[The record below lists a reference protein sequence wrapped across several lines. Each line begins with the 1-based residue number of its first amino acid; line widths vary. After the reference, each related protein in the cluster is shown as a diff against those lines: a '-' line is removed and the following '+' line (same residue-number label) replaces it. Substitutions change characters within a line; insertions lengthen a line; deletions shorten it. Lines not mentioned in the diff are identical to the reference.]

1 MAARVYAREPCQR
14 KDHMLD
20 RTLLQSVFSR
30 GLRYDQYLATDPNR
44 AGGWNSL
51 FDRVSLTA
59 LQREEI
65 ASFTRDMKVL
75 VVSGIWCGDCVQQ
88 GPLLAHI
95 AAANPRIDLRWV
107 DRDVE
112 AEFSEQL
119 KICGGGRVPVVV
131 FAAEDF
137 EPCAIAGDRTLARYR
152 GLARRQLGASCE
164 LPWAEIPS
172 DETAAVLQEWLNEFE
187 RVQWMLRLS
196 PRLRQKH
203 GD

>member
-1 MAARVYAREPCQR
+1 MACRVYAREARPR
-14 KDHMLD
+14 KDPMLD

-30 GLRYDQYLATDPNR
+30 GLRYDQYLATDPSR
-44 AGGWNSL
+44 AGGWNTL

-59 LQREEI
+59 LQRDEI

-137 EPCAIAGDRTLARYR
+137 EPCAIAGDRTLSRYR

>member
-1 MAARVYAREPCQR
+1 
-14 KDHMLD
+14 MLD
-20 RTLLQSVFSR
+20 PSLLETVFQR
-30 GLRYDQYLATDPNR
+30 AHDYRAYLATDPAR
-44 AGGWNSL
+44 AGGWNTVFERVAL
-51 FDRVSLTA
+51 AERDRAMVA
-59 LQREEI
+59 G
-65 ASFTRDMKVL
+65 FTREMKFL

-88 GPLLAHI
+88 GPLLAKI
-95 AAANPRIDLRWV
+95 AEASPCIDLRWV

-112 AEFSEQL
+112 ADLSSRL

-152 GLARRQLGASCE
+152 GLARRQLGGACE
-164 LPWAEIPS
+164 LPWAEIPA
-172 DETAAVLQEWLNEFE
+172 DETAAVLAEWLGEFE